1 MPTSDSD
8 AKNQRDDPQD
18 QNSQENAT
26 AAREPSVEVPQTV
39 AKKPAVALVL
49 GSGGARGLA
58 HIGVIEYLLEQG
70 YEIKAIAGSSMGA
83 LVGAMY
89 AMGELSTYRDWV
101 AGLSQSDVFSLVD
114 WTFSGGGFIRG
125 HRIMGKLRELAGD
138 ANIEDLPLHF
148 TAVTVD
154 IDQGR
159 EVWLSDGP
167 VYDAIRASI
176 AIPGLFTP
184 HRYRGRTLVDGGLI
198 NPVPVAP
205 TLRTLTDLT
214 VVVNLNGPE
223 TEPLHPPQ
231 ASQPPPAESE
241 SAEESGGILMKIRD
255 YLDTFSMERTPTES
269 SPGLMA
275 VVMRSLETMQAVLTR
290 QQMGV
295 FAPDVVVD
303 IPKDA
308 CMIHEFHR
316 GEEMITLGRRAIA
329 EALQRDLPRC
339 RVNWAHALSEEAGA
353 GAALELESVEVIHE
367 PATKAKGD

>member
-8 AKNQRDDPQD
+8 AENQHVAPQETQNPDDKGS
-18 QNSQENAT
+18 SQQQLSERPVDT
-26 AAREPSVEVPQTV
+26 LQ
-39 AKKPAVALVL
+39 KPAVALVL

-223 TEPLHPPQ
+223 TEPLHPPPEQRQQ
-231 ASQPPPAESE
+231 APENDDG
-241 SAEESGGILMKIRD
+241 EESGGILTKIRD
-255 YLDTFSMERTPTES
+255 YLDSFSMERSPTES

-316 GEEMITLGRRAIA
+316 GEEMITLGRSAIA
-329 EALQRDLPRC
+329 EALKRDLPRC
-339 RVNWAHALSEEAGA
+339 RVNWSHSLNEQAS
-353 GAALELESVEVIHE
+353 AANTLELESEE
-367 PATKAKGD
+367 LPQAPPAVSNSE